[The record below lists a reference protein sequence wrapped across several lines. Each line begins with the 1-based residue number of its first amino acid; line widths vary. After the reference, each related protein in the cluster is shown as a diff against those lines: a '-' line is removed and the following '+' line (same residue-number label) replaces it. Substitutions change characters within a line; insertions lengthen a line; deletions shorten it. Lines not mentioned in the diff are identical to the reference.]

1 MDNLNKWLDQVEREI
16 ARQEALSEEESRY
29 VLLKSPVTYQISTVS
44 IFFYFTNCRLGVL
57 KQMLFRCLDS
67 ADIKI

>member
-29 VLLKSPVTYQISTVS
+29 VLLKSPITYQNSTVS
-44 IFFYFTNCRLGVL
+44 IFFYFTNHSSEFQSISQTKLSKEV
-57 KQMLFRCLDS
+57 D
-67 ADIKI
+67 